1 MRFFGMRVLR
11 NTPGE
16 LWSALDEGETVV
28 LTADG
33 KPRGIILPA
42 SEADF
47 EQTIEVLRRLRF
59 QLALERGWAAA
70 RAGGAEQIPD
80 GEIEKEISGVRRR
93 RARRAS

>member
-1 MRFFGMRVLR
+1 MRFFGVRVLR

-28 LTADG
+28 LTTDG
-33 KPRGIILPA
+33 KPRGIILPT

-70 RAGGAEQIPD
+70 RASGSEQITD
-80 GEIEKEISGVRRR
+80 AEIEKEIAAARRK